1 MRNLNF
7 PEDLIFK
14 WENLIRENDA
24 TIQKVLVLRRKVYA
38 HTDRNIKNLDNM
50 EISFESVEKLMNIVG
65 IIIKDIFI
73 EVSEGKADIS
83 NVGLNENRFNAL
95 RILAQNRKDCIQ
107 KTTDQYHTRRK

>member
-50 EISFESVEKLMNIVG
+50 EISFESVEKLINIVG
-65 IIIKDIFI
+65 IIIKDILLKYLKEKPI
-73 EVSEGKADIS
+73 
-83 NVGLNENRFNAL
+83 
-95 RILAQNRKDCIQ
+95 
-107 KTTDQYHTRRK
+107 